1 MRQIIFG
8 TDWCGDC
15 DDVFAAR
22 ILARAHAQ
30 GRIRLLGASVNATV
44 RESAASLDGF
54 FELEGMH
61 DIPIGVGTPI
71 PDFNEESKYQAR
83 LAKYAVRYKS
93 NSDAEDGVR
102 IYRRLIAE
110 AEGAV
115 EILEVGFLTNLA
127 GFLESGADDISP
139 KSGLEL
145 MCEKVTRLWAMA
157 GKWDEQ
163 GGEEY
168 NIHCTP
174 TTRAAAYTVFE
185 KCPVPITF
193 LGYEVG
199 RDVISGSR
207 LAQTDILKSVLE
219 DYGYPNGRSSWDPM
233 TAILAVIGDESEAG
247 YSTVRGRASVDAK
260 TGKNY
265 FEKLDTGMHSYVVK
279 LNDDGYYRDMIDAAV
294 ASK

>member
-8 TDWCGDC
+8 TDWCCDC

-22 ILARAHAQ
+22 ILARAHKD
-30 GRIRLLGASVNATV
+30 GRIGLLGASVNATV

-54 FELEGMH
+54 FELEGLH
-61 DIPIGVGTPI
+61 DIPIGVGAPI
-71 PDFNEESKYQAR
+71 PDFDGESKYQAR
-83 LAKYAVRYKS
+83 LAKHAVRYKT

-102 IYRRLIAE
+102 IYRRLIAQATE
-110 AEGAV
+110 PV

-139 KSGLEL
+139 KSGIEL
-145 MCEKVTRLWAMA
+145 MREKVTKLWAMA
-157 GKWDEQ
+157 GKWDEV

-174 TTRAAAYTVFE
+174 TTRAAAFTVFE

-207 LAQTDILKSVLE
+207 LAKSDVLKDVLN
-219 DYGYPNGRSSWDPM
+219 DFGYPDGRSSWDPM
-233 TAILAVIGDESEAG
+233 TAILAVIGDEAEAG
-247 YSTVRGRASVDAK
+247 YSTVRGTARVDVE

-265 FEKLDTGMHSYVVK
+265 FEECDTGAHCYVVK
-279 LNDDGYYRDMIDAAV
+279 LHDDAYYRDMLDDAV
-294 ASK
+294 ASR